1 MTLAERIEK
10 FNNLMGDIAPPEVK
24 KDLLDKGFFTAPAS
38 TKYHG
43 NYEGGLFDHS
53 YMVARYLK
61 KLTEEC
67 RLDWQNPR
75 SPLLVGMFHDLCKMD
90 NYQHPVIAETLGG
103 EEIRDDSK
111 WEYATDTLLKG
122 HGDKS
127 VMVLAQYF
135 KLTEEEIMCIRYHMG
150 AFCDKSEWNDYTR
163 AVHKYTNVL
172 WTLHVYLGF
181 GKKRLERFYR
191 DMLKE
196 HIHMRE
202 VYEMDDTYPERYK
215 LKELCNVD
223 VEALNNEFKE
233 VIHNV

>member
-10 FNNLMGDIAPPEVK
+10 FNNLMGDIVPPEVK
-24 KDLLDKGFFTAPAS
+24 KDLLEKGFFTAPAS

-75 SPLLVGMFHDLCKMD
+75 SPLLVGMFHDLCKID

-111 WEYATDTLLKG
+111 WEYAMDTLLKG

-150 AFCDKSEWNDYTR
+150 AFCDKSEWKQFWWNMIQLLPSSFNQKRTVTMTYENLLNMLEYR
-163 AVHKYTNVL
+163 RGHKL
-172 WTLHVYLGF
+172 DEWRMFCDWILTLPHGSL
-181 GKKRLERFYR
+181 
-191 DMLKE
+191 LKE
-196 HIHMRE
+196 G
-202 VYEMDDTYPERYK
+202 VG
-215 LKELCNVD
+215 
-223 VEALNNEFKE
+223 NEQS
-233 VIHNV
+233 